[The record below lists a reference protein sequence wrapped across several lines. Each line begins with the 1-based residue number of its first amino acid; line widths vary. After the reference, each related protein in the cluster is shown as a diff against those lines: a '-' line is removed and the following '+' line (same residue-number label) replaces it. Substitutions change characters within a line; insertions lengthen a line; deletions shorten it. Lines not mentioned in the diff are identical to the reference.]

1 MSWIRAAIS
10 RMRGVFKRRRVE
22 RDLENEVRFHLAM
35 QSEDNVRAGMNPEEA
50 RYTALRS
57 FGAIEPM
64 KETYRE
70 RSGVA
75 LIGTLVQDIR
85 YAARVLGKNP
95 GFAATSVVVLGL
107 GIGAATAMFSVLHT
121 VLLKPLPYRA
131 PERLAMLWSETPGQ
145 QLREGRSAY
154 WNVEQWRSHSESFGG
169 LAVFDGASGTLTT
182 PDSAQKISIARVS
195 ANFFSLLGIQP
206 VLGRTFSAEEAEQR
220 QRLVLIGYRF
230 WQSHFSGSADVLYR
244 SITIDGLPCQIAGVI
259 PDSFPAFLADTDV
272 WEPHTLAADWET
284 IRSERGSGFWAVI
297 GRLRPGASFKQAQE
311 EMNAIA
317 RRLDDQVPLIER
329 GRGVNVVP
337 LMRQVA
343 GARARLALFLL
354 TAAVLCVL
362 LIATTNVAS
371 LSVARGITRSRELA
385 IRAALGASRFRIVR
399 QLLVENLILS
409 ALSGLLGLCVAGA
422 CIRLVLFLKP
432 GNLARLNE
440 IAIDPQVLGCAFG
453 LSLATGIVV
462 GLAPALA
469 AARKDLSFSGQEG
482 GRSVTGG
489 ASSRRIRRAFVVTEF
504 ALAIMLLGGAGLLV
518 RSLWSIENVKLGFEP
533 EHVLSAQLSA
543 PASLPSGQR
552 ANLYERMLEQVES
565 LPGVQ
570 HAGIIE
576 NFLIS
581 SSPAQTLTAE
591 SGAST
596 ASRQIQLR
604 RDAIS
609 GEFFKTLGNP
619 LQNGRFFSPQDD
631 SDSPRVAII
640 NEALAGRL
648 WPGQNPVGK
657 KFQFGESGGTW
668 TTVVG
673 IVRNMRR
680 QGLENASTAQVFVP
694 MAQDPSR
701 LATLLVRT
709 STDDPLKMAASVQA
723 AVRRADKHAVFYSA
737 ATLEQQL
744 QSSLSDRRFQTRL
757 LVAFSLIA
765 VLMAAIGIYGL
776 IQYFVATRTQEIAI
790 RMAVGAQSGEIFRMT
805 IGEGLKLCVT
815 GLAIG
820 LIGALLLGRTG
831 SSLLYG
837 VTATDPVTFFS
848 VSALLIAVTMLACY
862 FPARRAM
869 RIEPISALR
878 EE

>member
-1 MSWIRAAIS
+1 MSWIRAGMS
-10 RMRGVFKRRRVE
+10 RIRGVVKRRRVE

-35 QSEDNVRAGMNPEEA
+35 QSEDNMRAGMSPEEA

-70 RSGVA
+70 RSGFA
-75 LIGTLVQDIR
+75 LIETLIQDIR
-85 YAARVLGKNP
+85 YAARVLRKNP
-95 GFAATSVVVLGL
+95 GFAGTSVIVLGL

-154 WNVEQWRSHSESFGG
+154 WNVEQWRSQSGSFAD

-182 PDSAQKISIARVS
+182 PDRAEKISIARVS
-195 ANFFSLLGIQP
+195 PNLFSLLGIQP

-220 QRLVLIGYRF
+220 QRLVLIGYQF
-230 WQSHFSGSADVLYR
+230 WQSHFAGSADVLYQ

-259 PDSFPAFLADTDV
+259 PDSFPAFLADTDI
-272 WEPHTLAADWET
+272 WEPHTLAADWQT
-284 IRSERGSGFWAVI
+284 IRNERGSGFWAVI
-297 GRLRPGASFKQAQE
+297 GRLRPSVSFKQAQE
-311 EMNAIA
+311 EMNAVA
-317 RRLDDQVPLIER
+317 RRLDNQLPLTER
-329 GRGVNVVP
+329 GRGINVVP
-337 LMRQVA
+337 LTLQVT
-343 GARARLALFLL
+343 GPRARLALLLL

-362 LIATTNVAS
+362 LIAITNVAS
-371 LSVARGITRSRELA
+371 LLVARGVTRSRELA
-385 IRAALGASRFRIVR
+385 IRAALGANRSRIIR
-399 QLLVENLILS
+399 QLLVENLIVG
-409 ALSGLLGLCVAGA
+409 ALSGLLGLCVAEAG
-422 CIRLVLFLKP
+422 IRLILFLKP

-440 IAIDPQVLGCAFG
+440 IAIDPQVLGCALA
-453 LSLATGIVV
+453 LSLATGILV

-469 AARKDLSFSGQEG
+469 AGRKDLSFSGQEG
-482 GRSVTGG
+482 GRSIAGG
-489 ASSRRIRRAFVVTEF
+489 VSARRIRRAFVVTEF

-518 RSLWSIENVKLGFEP
+518 RSLRSIENVNLGFEP

-543 PASLPSGQR
+543 PAALPSGQR

-565 LPGVQ
+565 IPGVQ

-581 SSPAQTLTAE
+581 SSPAQMITAE

-596 ASRQIQLR
+596 VSRHVPLR
-604 RDAIS
+604 GDAIS

-619 LQNGRFFSPQDD
+619 LQNGRFFSPQDG

-640 NEALAGRL
+640 NEALAGLL
-648 WPGQNPVGK
+648 WPGQNPVGQ

-668 TTVVG
+668 ITVVG
-673 IVRNMRR
+673 IVRDMRR
-680 QGLENASTAQVFVP
+680 QSLENAPAPQVFVP

-709 STDDPLKMAASVQA
+709 SSDDPLKMHASVQA
-723 AVRRADKHAVFYSA
+723 AIRRVDKYAAFYGA

-744 QSSLSDRRFQTRL
+744 DASLSERRFQTRL

-790 RMAVGAQSGEIFRMT
+790 RMAVGAQSSEIFRMT
-805 IGEGLKLCVT
+805 IGEGLRLCFG
-815 GLAIG
+815 GLALG
-820 LIGALLLGRTG
+820 LIGAFFVGRAG

-837 VTATDPVTFFS
+837 VSATDPLTFFS
-848 VSALLIAVTMLACY
+848 ISALLIAVTTIACF

-869 RIEPISALR
+869 SIEPISALR